1 MHLVTSKNE
10 IVAGFTANALA
21 TKKNEEMTKSLFFL
35 HAFSY
40 KEKTTLQIG
49 GVVQYSR
56 FPLEVSFEFY
66 YLTPTHPQNFRK
78 YFGIF

>member
-21 TKKNEEMTKSLFFL
+21 NKKRRNDQKFILP

-40 KEKTTLQIG
+40 KEKATLQIG
-49 GVVQYSR
+49 GLLQCSR
-56 FPLEVSFEFY
+56 IPLEVSFEFY
-66 YLTPTHPQNFRK
+66 YPTPTHPQNFRK